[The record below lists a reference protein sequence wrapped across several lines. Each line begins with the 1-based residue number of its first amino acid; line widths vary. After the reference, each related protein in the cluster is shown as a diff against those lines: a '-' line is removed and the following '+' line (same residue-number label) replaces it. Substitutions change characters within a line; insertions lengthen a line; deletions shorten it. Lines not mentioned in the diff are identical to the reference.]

1 MKTYDL
7 LLGGDHRGVNL
18 KNDILNYVSP
28 EDNDDEPTRFDIAL
42 IQNLKPH
49 DTKKQVDY
57 PDIVKD
63 FASYFDTYSHGI
75 LVCGS
80 GFGVCMAANRFK
92 YIRAATCRTV
102 KEVELARRHN
112 NINVLCLGADFT
124 KKSLATKMVKVFF
137 ETKFEGG
144 RHRRRVN
151 KLKKL

>member
-28 EDNDDEPTRFDIAL
+28 EHDDNNPTKFDISL

-49 DTKKQVDY
+49 DDKKSVDY

-63 FASYFDTYSHGI
+63 FAFYFDGYTHGI

-144 RHRRRVN
+144 RHKRRVN